1 MSDKINEIIASL
13 RPIPKKP
20 KHMQGIHLGENLAK
34 RVDLF
39 RNHTGVSVS
48 KLVRKLLED
57 FLDQYDVEFQEKL
70 KQAAV
75 WNDKEDTK

>member
-1 MSDKINEIIASL
+1 MSDKIHEIISSL
-13 RPIPKKP
+13 RTIPKKP
-20 KHMQGIHLGENLAK
+20 KNMQGIHLGENLAK

-39 RNHTGVSVS
+39 RSHTGVPVS

-70 KQAAV
+70 NQAAV